1 MWCDTDLTE
10 KNQTLSAVIDIHVR
24 RKTITEACVGSDD
37 ACVCSSP
44 FVYLLLE
51 VAENVSSLAFL
62 KSGHTRCA
70 YRQMKG

>member
-10 KNQTLSAVIDIHVR
+10 KNQTLSAVIDRHVR

-51 VAENVSSLAFL
+51 VVENVNSLAFL
-62 KSGHTRCA
+62 RSGHTRCA

>member
-51 VAENVSSLAFL
+51 VVENVKSLSFL
-62 KSGHTRCA
+62 KSGDT
-70 YRQMKG
+70 